1 VIAVPAEMAVA
12 ANGNGSLCR
21 FERSHASAATTM
33 APAANHR
40 RNGGRDNQ
48 STASPY
54 RLSHTMGR
62 GVATIQNAGS

>member
-1 VIAVPAEMAVA
+1 
-12 ANGNGSLCR
+12 
-21 FERSHASAATTM
+21 M